1 LDGAVKGLTVIAAV
15 LLTGVVATAASS
27 SRGVFPGRNG
37 RIVFAS
43 RRAIVGQPGADD
55 RNGEIYS
62 LDLASGQRRDLS
74 RNSDFDSS
82 PTLSPDGG
90 RIAFVRGSLSG
101 ESALWVM
108 RRDGRSQRRL
118 ADLGSIALPD
128 YGGLAW
134 SPDGAT
140 IAFNAEGSSAGAGLW
155 VVGADGSGLHRLT
168 RFYAGSPRWSPDGSE
183 IAFAGSDDVA
193 PAHLGL
199 IGADGTGLR
208 WLTRPG
214 DATDTEPAWEPDG
227 TRIAFVRTTG
237 LASCCTTVNLLLI
250 GADGAGERRLTNYA
264 SSAPIP
270 INAPS
275 WSPNGR
281 QIVFLRGGASDGNVN
296 LIRPDGS
303 GLRRIARH
311 GLAPAAWSPTGDRLA
326 FGQLVPRKS
335 GQRRLA
341 LTVEPLRGRARRV
354 PLEPSAFLQGPPLWF
369 PSGKSLV

>member
-43 RRAIVGQPGADD
+43 RRAIVGQPGADY

-62 LDLASGQRRDLS
+62 LDLAGGRRRDLS
-74 RNSDFDSS
+74 RNSDFESS
-82 PTLSPDGG
+82 PALSPDGR
-90 RIAFVRGSLSG
+90 RIAFGRRSLSG

-118 ADLGSIALPD
+118 ADLGSIALPE

-140 IAFNAEGSSAGAGLW
+140 IAFNAEGSSAGAGLR
-155 VVGADGSGLHRLT
+155 VVGADGNGLHRLT

-183 IAFAGSDDVA
+183 IAFAGSDDA
-193 PAHLGL
+193 GPAHLGL
-199 IGADGTGLR
+199 IESDGTGLR
-208 WLTRPG
+208 WLTRPEN
-214 DATDTEPAWEPDG
+214 ATDTEPAWAPDG
-227 TRIAFVRTTG
+227 GRIAFVRTTG
-237 LASCCTTVNLLLI
+237 LASCCETVNLLLI
-250 GADGAGERRLTNYA
+250 GADGTGERRLTDYD

-281 QIVFLRGGASDGNVN
+281 HRLSSCSEEQTTATSISSGPTARAYGG
-296 LIRPDGS
+296 
-303 GLRRIARH
+303 
-311 GLAPAAWSPTGDRLA
+311 SPGTA
-326 FGQLVPRKS
+326 
-335 GQRRLA
+335 
-341 LTVEPLRGRARRV
+341 
-354 PLEPSAFLQGPPLWF
+354 
-369 PSGKSLV
+369 